1 MEPLT
6 TFQRLAADP
15 AEPLHTPHSALRNR
29 YAPLAITL
37 PADLDT
43 PLGVFLKL
51 RQGTHNF
58 LLESVTGGEQ
68 VSRYSLIGADP
79 TEVLTI
85 PAGAPDPLAPLRAQ
99 VERRQVVLPPGMA
112 PPPLV
117 GGAVGFL
124 SYEAVCTFEPVPL
137 AAHDPHPTPLGV
149 FGLYDTVAVFDH
161 ARQTVQVITLVPLD
175 GDLPADYAA
184 AATRLDAA
192 RQRILGPL
200 PTAELANPTNPQP
213 PTPNP
218 RVRSNCTRDEYE
230 ALVQIAKEHIA
241 AGDIIQMVPSQR
253 FERETTA
260 TPLAIYRAL
269 RRINPSPYMFFVQ
282 SGDTHLIGASP
293 EMLVRVRDGVVAT
306 RPIAGT
312 RPRGTTPAE
321 DARLAA
327 DLLTDPK
334 ERAEHLMLVDLARN
348 DIGRVST
355 IGTVR
360 VPIRFDIEH
369 YSHVMHIVSQVEGR
383 LRADLTALDALRAC
397 FPAGTLSGAPKV
409 RAMQIISTL
418 ERDRRGVYGG
428 AVGYV
433 GYDGNLDVA
442 IGIRTIVLRDGL
454 ALVQAGAG
462 IVADSV
468 PASEYDETVAKASA
482 LLRAIDEAEGVKR
495 ET

>member
-1 MEPLT
+1 MESLAT
-6 TFQRLAADP
+6 LQQLAATDQETIRNP
-15 AEPLHTPHSALRNR
+15 QSAIRNR
-29 YAPLAITL
+29 FAPLALTL

-51 RQGTHNF
+51 RQGTHSF

-79 TEVLTI
+79 AEVLTI
-85 PAGAPDPLAPLRAQ
+85 PAGTPDPLAPLRAA
-99 VERRQVVLPPGMA
+99 VEGRRVVLPPGMA
-112 PPPLV
+112 HPPLV

-124 SYEAVCTFEPVPL
+124 SYEAVCAFEPVPP

-175 GDLPADYAA
+175 GDLPTAYAA
-184 AATRLDAA
+184 AVTRLDTA
-192 RQRILGPL
+192 RARILGPL
-200 PTAELANPTNPQP
+200 PTAEVASDNPQSA
-213 PTPNP
+213 
-218 RVRSNCTRDEYE
+218 VRSPQSNCTRDEYE
-230 ALVQIAKEHIA
+230 SLVRIAQEHIA
-241 AGDIIQMVPSQR
+241 AGDIIQVVPAQR

-312 RPRGTTPAE
+312 RARGATPAE
-321 DARLAA
+321 DAAHAA
-327 DLLTDPK
+327 DLLADPK

-348 DIGRVST
+348 DVGRVSA
-355 IGTVR
+355 IGTVK
-360 VPIRFDIEH
+360 VPVRFDIEY

-468 PASEYDETVAKASA
+468 PAAEYDETVAKAGA
-482 LLRAIDEAEGVKR
+482 LLRALDEAENVKR
-495 ET
+495 DA

>member
-1 MEPLT
+1 MEPLA
-6 TFQRLAADP
+6 TFQRLAAG
-15 AEPLHTPHSALRNR
+15 SAAPIRNPQSAIQNR

-51 RQGTHNF
+51 RQGTHSF

-68 VSRYSLIGADP
+68 VGRYSLIGADP
-79 TEVLTI
+79 AEVLTI

-175 GDLPADYAA
+175 GDLPSDYAA
-184 AATRLDAA
+184 ATARLDTA
-192 RQRILGPL
+192 RARILGPL
-200 PTAELANPTNPQP
+200 PPTEIQNPKSKIQNPQP
-213 PTPNP
+213 
-218 RVRSNCTRDEYE
+218 RSNCTRDEYE
-230 ALVQIAKEHIA
+230 TLVRIAKEHIA

-293 EMLVRVRDGVVAT
+293 EMLVQVRDGVVAT

-312 RPRGTTPAE
+312 RPRGATPAE
-321 DARLAA
+321 DTRLAA
-327 DLLTDPK
+327 DLLADPK

-482 LLRAIDEAEGVKR
+482 LLRAIDEAENVMR
-495 ET
+495 DA